1 MSDSQTISFKCLGD
15 PQFYLASDPR
25 RQDDDDQVK
34 FYTLDRLPGDRLII
48 RIKIGLIEFEFK
60 IQFDERMREHFECL
74 IDAQIMN
81 DEMCV
86 HVQNHYN
93 KINIRTEDGYTYF
106 EHSGKNVI
114 LISPSSSILKIPNE
128 CCINEFKRL
137 VDG

>member
-1 MSDSQTISFKCLGD
+1 MSESQNISFKCLGD

-25 RQDDDDQVK
+25 RQGDDDQVK

-60 IQFDERMREHFECL
+60 IQFDEWMRESFQQL

-86 HVQNHYN
+86 HVRNSYN
-93 KINIRTEDGYTYF
+93 EINIGTKDGYTYF
-106 EHSGKNVI
+106 EHSGKDNI

-137 VDG
+137 VDY